1 MKIKSFI
8 PTFHNKVIRYM
19 YKKNSRLRR
28 VRQMSIRTSFKQMEL
43 CFIARAEIQRAC
55 TVSADRIRNAE
66 AFGISHICRKI
77 EKYKEGNVGI
87 CIETSTVYC

>member
-28 VRQMSIRTSFKQMEL
+28 VRQMCIKISFKQMEL
-43 CFIARAEIQRAC
+43 YFIARAEIYRAC

-66 AFGISHICRKI
+66 ASGISHICRKI
-77 EKYKEGNVGI
+77 ESYKEGNIGI
-87 CIETSTVYC
+87 CIGTSTVYC